1 MRWLSLSKPSHL
13 VKTMKRVSRGTS
25 KSPAFVQQSGTK
37 GHPNKKRSKYMLKK
51 RIIVCLDVKDGR
63 TTKGVKFKNN
73 VDIGDPVEM
82 AKKYYEQGVDELVF
96 YDIMAS
102 ANGRGP
108 ILDLISRVAEQV
120 FIPFCVGGGIGSLE
134 DIRSTILAGAEKVSL
149 NSQAV
154 KNPELITQ
162 GARIF
167 GNQCIVL
174 GMDAARDETCPSGYR
189 VYINGGRIK
198 TDLDAREWAIKAV
211 KLGAGEIVLNSI
223 DADGMKTGY
232 EINLTKMIAES
243 VGVPVIASGGGG
255 TSGHLADVLT
265 NGKADAALVAS
276 MVHSMGYTVEGIKAD
291 LSKMGVPV
299 RL

>member
-1 MRWLSLSKPSHL
+1 MFGRS
-13 VKTMKRVSRGTS
+13 TNIGAQRRGTS
-25 KSPAFVQQSGTK
+25 KSPAFVQRSETK
-37 GHPNKKRSKYMLKK
+37 GHPNKKGQKNMLKK

-154 KNPELITQ
+154 KNPDLITQ

-174 GMDAARDETCPSGYR
+174 GMDAAKDETCPSGYR
-189 VYINGGRIK
+189 VYINGGRVK

-255 TSGHLADVLT
+255 TSAHLADVLT

-276 MVHSMGYTVEGIKAD
+276 MVHSMGYTVGGIKAD
-291 LSKMGVPV
+291 LDKMGVPV
-299 RL
+299 RM

>member
-1 MRWLSLSKPSHL
+1 
-13 VKTMKRVSRGTS
+13 
-25 KSPAFVQQSGTK
+25 
-37 GHPNKKRSKYMLKK
+37 MLKK

-63 TTKGVKFKNN
+63 TTKGVKFQNN

-102 ANGRGP
+102 ARGRGP

-120 FIPFCVGGGIGSLE
+120 FIPFCVGGGIGSIE

-154 KNPELITQ
+154 KNPELISQ

-174 GMDAARDETCPSGYR
+174 GMDAAKDETCPSGYR
-189 VYINGGRIK
+189 VFINGGRTK

-211 KLGAGEIVLNSI
+211 ILGAGEIVLNSI
-223 DADGMKTGY
+223 DADGMKNGY

-255 TSGHLADVLT
+255 TPEHLANVLKE
-265 NGKADAALVAS
+265 GKADAALAAS
-276 MVHSMGYTVEGIKAD
+276 LFHYKELEIREVKEYLAGRN
-291 LSKMGVPV
+291 VPV